1 MMPGIRP
8 STDYSLLFQTIP
20 DDSRRF
26 QTIRLPFSPNRTV
39 FPRPKRAGITG
50 LAIADTSTSLARA
63 EYAKGFRRL
72 AESHMSEPT
81 DDFEYERRFF
91 CRELPAEYDDGDAPT
106 LIIQSY
112 YVHAD
117 NYALRVRLVSR
128 KVHVDM
134 TPDVN
139 PVAVL
144 DEYRDRF
151 SEAYVTVKGPSVGGT
166 RYEVEREID
175 TRIAAELIKRGG
187 SVIIKNRY
195 SVWIE
200 EDGWSVDVFGG
211 PNAPL
216 IVAEAE
222 RSGPVTNL
230 TIPKF
235 CITEITDQARF
246 NNDGLANRPFCKW
259 ADDFEEELALEGPR
273 FQQYFGKNRMV

>member
-1 MMPGIRP
+1 M
-8 STDYSLLFQTIP
+8 
-20 DDSRRF
+20 
-26 QTIRLPFSPNRTV
+26 
-39 FPRPKRAGITG
+39 
-50 LAIADTSTSLARA
+50 
-63 EYAKGFRRL
+63 
-72 AESHMSEPT
+72 
-81 DDFEYERRFF
+81 
-91 CRELPAEYDDGDAPT
+91 
-106 LIIQSY
+106 
-112 YVHAD
+112 HAD
-117 NYALRVRLVSR
+117 NYALRVRLVSH

-134 TPDVN
+134 TPDIN

-195 SVWIE
+195 SVWIA

>member
-1 MMPGIRP
+1 
-8 STDYSLLFQTIP
+8 
-20 DDSRRF
+20 
-26 QTIRLPFSPNRTV
+26 
-39 FPRPKRAGITG
+39 
-50 LAIADTSTSLARA
+50 
-63 EYAKGFRRL
+63 
-72 AESHMSEPT
+72 MSEPT

-273 FQQYFGKNRMV
+273 FQQYFGKNRMVWGGAIEYARELPSVIYDDSPSQRGEPKPLST

>member
-1 MMPGIRP
+1 M
-8 STDYSLLFQTIP
+8 
-20 DDSRRF
+20 
-26 QTIRLPFSPNRTV
+26 
-39 FPRPKRAGITG
+39 
-50 LAIADTSTSLARA
+50 
-63 EYAKGFRRL
+63 
-72 AESHMSEPT
+72 
-81 DDFEYERRFF
+81 
-91 CRELPAEYDDGDAPT
+91 
-106 LIIQSY
+106 
-112 YVHAD
+112 
-117 NYALRVRLVSR
+117 
-128 KVHVDM
+128 
-134 TPDVN
+134 
-139 PVAVL
+139 
-144 DEYRDRF
+144 
-151 SEAYVTVKGPSVGGT
+151 GGT

-259 ADDFEEELALEGPR
+259 ADDFEEELALEGQGSSSISGRIGWFRGEQSSTLVSSPLSHLR
-273 FQQYFGKNRMV
+273 

>member
-1 MMPGIRP
+1 
-8 STDYSLLFQTIP
+8 
-20 DDSRRF
+20 
-26 QTIRLPFSPNRTV
+26 
-39 FPRPKRAGITG
+39 
-50 LAIADTSTSLARA
+50 
-63 EYAKGFRRL
+63 
-72 AESHMSEPT
+72 MSEPT

-187 SVIIKNRY
+187 S
-195 SVWIE
+195 
-200 EDGWSVDVFGG
+200 
-211 PNAPL
+211 L
-216 IVAEAE
+216 
-222 RSGPVTNL
+222 
-230 TIPKF
+230 
-235 CITEITDQARF
+235 
-246 NNDGLANRPFCKW
+246 
-259 ADDFEEELALEGPR
+259 EELVDKSESLSYQSKAFMKQSKDMNSCCTLL
-273 FQQYFGKNRMV
+273 

>member
-1 MMPGIRP
+1 MTSNTNAASSAANCRRNTTTATPRP
-8 STDYSLLFQTIP
+8 SLF
-20 DDSRRF
+20 
-26 QTIRLPFSPNRTV
+26 
-39 FPRPKRAGITG
+39 RAT
-50 LAIADTSTSLARA
+50 TW
-63 EYAKGFRRL
+63 
-72 AESHMSEPT
+72 
-81 DDFEYERRFF
+81 
-91 CRELPAEYDDGDAPT
+91 
-106 LIIQSY
+106 
-112 YVHAD
+112 HAD

-200 EDGWSVDVFGG
+200 EDGWSVDVFGRAG
-211 PNAPL
+211 MR
-216 IVAEAE
+216 
-222 RSGPVTNL
+222 RSS
-230 TIPKF
+230 
-235 CITEITDQARF
+235 
-246 NNDGLANRPFCKW
+246 
-259 ADDFEEELALEGPR
+259 
-273 FQQYFGKNRMV
+273 

>member
-1 MMPGIRP
+1 M
-8 STDYSLLFQTIP
+8 
-20 DDSRRF
+20 
-26 QTIRLPFSPNRTV
+26 
-39 FPRPKRAGITG
+39 
-50 LAIADTSTSLARA
+50 
-63 EYAKGFRRL
+63 
-72 AESHMSEPT
+72 
-81 DDFEYERRFF
+81 
-91 CRELPAEYDDGDAPT
+91 
-106 LIIQSY
+106 
-112 YVHAD
+112 
-117 NYALRVRLVSR
+117 
-128 KVHVDM
+128 
-134 TPDVN
+134 
-139 PVAVL
+139 
-144 DEYRDRF
+144 
-151 SEAYVTVKGPSVGGT
+151 GGT

-273 FQQYFGKNRMV
+273 FQQYFGQIDSGGLATPRFDGLTLSVVEVITRREQFDDLLAWHEPQVLRGRSVSRRPRRSGRRESVPLDGPLVFSLVRCGTVAK

>member
-1 MMPGIRP
+1 
-8 STDYSLLFQTIP
+8 
-20 DDSRRF
+20 
-26 QTIRLPFSPNRTV
+26 
-39 FPRPKRAGITG
+39 
-50 LAIADTSTSLARA
+50 
-63 EYAKGFRRL
+63 
-72 AESHMSEPT
+72 MSEPT

-259 ADDFEEELALEGPR
+259 ADDFSWRWRGQGSSSISGRIGWFRGEQSSTLVSSPQSSTTTAPLKEGS
-273 FQQYFGKNRMV
+273 QNHLVHEGG